1 MTDKIKSCPEATR
14 EFIRDQQ
21 FSPMADGIR
30 RYRHAIAALPAG
42 HPARS
47 VLAGRDF
54 YSLDEFRDL
63 VMHVQEHRF
72 TLPQIA
78 ECLDH
83 LELRFL
89 GFQHAPAML
98 NRFKANAAAQAKRF
112 DIDTIVPRYEMLYNH
127 FLKKENAL

>member
-1 MTDKIKSCPEATR
+1 
-14 EFIRDQQ
+14 
-21 FSPMADGIR
+21 MADGIR

-98 NRFKANAAAQAKRF
+98 NRFKAMFPKRESEADLDAWDRF
-112 DIDTIVPRYEMLYNH
+112 ETAFPDTFRGMHVFWCGHGPERIRTQSNLRTPIQ
-127 FLKKENAL
+127 